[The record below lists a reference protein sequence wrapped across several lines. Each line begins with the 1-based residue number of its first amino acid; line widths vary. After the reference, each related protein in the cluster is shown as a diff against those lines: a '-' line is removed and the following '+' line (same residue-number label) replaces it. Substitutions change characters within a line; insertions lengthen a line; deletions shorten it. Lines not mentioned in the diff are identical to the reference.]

1 MEFNEK
7 LQELRKQKG
16 LTQEQLAEHLYVSRA
31 AISKWESGRGYPNID
46 SLKAIAAFYSIT
58 IDELLSGDEV
68 LTLAQADQ
76 QQKSQQ
82 MRNCFFGL
90 LDLCCVIFLFL
101 PLFGQLEAGMVQAV
115 SLLTLRQTA
124 VYLKAAY
131 WAVVGSQIVWGLLE
145 LSLPHNIGEN
155 QVVIV
160 SVLLQIAAVLL
171 FMLSSRPYPAVLSF
185 LLLMVKAFLLIKKP

>member
-1 MEFNEK
+1 MEFHEK
-7 LQELRKQKG
+7 LQQLRKQKG

-76 QQKSQQ
+76 QQKSRQ

-101 PLFGQLEAGMVQAV
+101 PLFGQQEAGMVRSV
-115 SLLTLRQTA
+115 SLLSFCQTA
-124 VYLKAAY
+124 AYLKAAY
-131 WAVVGSQIVWGLLE
+131 WAVVSSQIVWGLLV
-145 LSLPHNIGEN
+145 LVLPRRIGEK
-155 QVVIV
+155 QTVIV

-185 LLLMVKAFLLIKKP
+185 LFLMVKGFLLIKKP

>member
-1 MEFNEK
+1 MEFHEK
-7 LQELRKQKG
+7 LQQLRKQKN

-46 SLKAIAAFYSIT
+46 SLKAIASFYSIT

-76 QQKSQQ
+76 QQKSRQ
-82 MRNCFFGL
+82 MRICFFGL

-101 PLFGQLEAGMVQAV
+101 PLFGQQEAGVIRAV
-115 SLLTLRQTA
+115 SLMALRQTA

-131 WAVVGSQIVWGLLE
+131 WAVVGSQIVWGLVE
-145 LSLPHNIGEN
+145 LFLPLNIGEN

-160 SVLLQIAAVLL
+160 SVLLQIATVLL

-185 LLLMVKAFLLIKKP
+185 LLLMVKVFLLIKKP

>member
-1 MEFNEK
+1 MEFHEK
-7 LQELRKQKG
+7 LQQLRKQKN

-31 AISKWESGRGYPNID
+31 AISRWESGRGYPNID

-58 IDELLSGDEV
+58 IDDLLSSNEV
-68 LTLAQADQ
+68 LTLAEAEQK
-76 QQKSQQ
+76 QKSRQ

-101 PLFGQLEAGMVQAV
+101 PLFGQQEAGMVRSV
-115 SLLTLRQTA
+115 SLLALSQIA
-124 VYLKAAY
+124 AYLKVSY
-131 WAVVGSQIVWGLLE
+131 WIAVGSLIVWGFLVLV
-145 LSLPHNIGEN
+145 LPHRIGEK
-155 QVVIV
+155 QTVIV

>member
-1 MEFNEK
+1 MEFHEK
-7 LQELRKQKG
+7 LQQLRKQKG

-68 LTLAQADQ
+68 LTLAEADQ
-76 QQKSQQ
+76 KQKSRQ
-82 MRNCFFGL
+82 MRNYFFGL

-101 PLFGQLEAGMVQAV
+101 PLFGQQEAGRVQAV
-115 SLLTLRQTA
+115 SLLALSQIPA
-124 VYLKAAY
+124 YLKATY
-131 WAVVGSQIVWGLLE
+131 WAVVGILIVWGLLA
-145 LSLPHNIGEN
+145 LSLPHKIGEK
-155 QVVIV
+155 QTVVV
-160 SVLLQIAAVLL
+160 SVALQTAAVLL
-171 FMLSSRPYPAVLSF
+171 FMLSSKPYPAVLSF

>member
-1 MEFNEK
+1 MEFHEK
-7 LQELRKQKG
+7 LQQLRKQKG

-31 AISKWESGRGYPNID
+31 AVSKWESGRGYPNID

-68 LTLAQADQ
+68 LTLAEADQ
-76 QQKSQQ
+76 QQKSRQ
-82 MRNCFFGL
+82 MRNFFFGL

-101 PLFGQLEAGMVQAV
+101 PLFGQEEAGMIRAV
-115 SLLTLRQTA
+115 SLLTLSQTA

-131 WAVVGSQIVWGLLE
+131 WSVVGSQIVWGLVE
-145 LSLPHNIGEN
+145 LPLAHKIGE
-155 QVVIV
+155 QCAVIV

-171 FMLSSRPYPAVLSF
+171 FMLSSRPYPAALSF
-185 LLLMVKAFLLIKKP
+185 LLLMVKAFLLLKKP